1 MNRTQVLPL
10 LGYEAI
16 QTMFRAAFAIRLNHH
31 ELIQRS
37 AGGVMLARLHWHPGR
52 ALLYHPAA
60 LERGRLIEKSTG

>member
-16 QTMFRAAFAIRLNHH
+16 QTMFREAFAIRFNYH

-37 AGGVMLARLHWHPGR
+37 AGGAMLARLRWHPVR

-60 LERGRLIEKSTG
+60 LERGRLIMKST